1 MKGKITISKT
11 YGNYDNPRPVRIT
24 ITDTDANIDFVEVNL
39 SLEEIAEALLGLAH
53 VECDIVTHDLHNVG
67 KLRQMNTLIVR
78 FPDNINHPTK
88 QDAHDFAIQQMPDS
102 WELRDSFT
110 SQKSFFEEDG
120 WRYARA
126 NIVRWVDKKLP

>member
-24 ITDTDANIDFVEVNL
+24 ITDTDANIDFAEINL

-53 VECDIVTHDLHNVG
+53 VECEITTHDLKNVG
-67 KLRQMNTLIVR
+67 KTREMDTLIVK
-78 FPDNINHPTK
+78 FPEEINYPTK
-88 QDAHDFAIQQMPDS
+88 QDAHDFAIQQMPET

-110 SQKSFFEEDG
+110 SQKSFFEENG
-120 WRYARA
+120 KKYARA
-126 NIVRWVDKKLP
+126 NIIRWVEK